1 MLAREALAADIGA
14 FPAGRAGLYGPTL
27 AQQGRP
33 LSHRKSGEL
42 LPTAVSNTR
51 AASAHGGS
59 AANNSAPS
67 YGCTAAVNC
76 AASSV
81 GSPAAILI
89 SRVTIA
95 AARIAAAGY
104 DCSAADNR
112 PTANGRSTAISRSTA
127 NCGAPVDAA
136 PSGGSS
142 LSLQS
147 LAIYRDTIW
156 KD

>member
-14 FPAGRAGLYGPTL
+14 FPAGRPAQKVRRWPNREGPFPI
-27 AQQGRP
+27 AN
-33 LSHRKSGEL
+33 RKV

-51 AASAHGGS
+51 AASTHGGS
-59 AANNSAPS
+59 AANNSAAP
-67 YGCTAAVNC
+67 YGCAAAVNC
-76 AASSV
+76 ATSSV
-81 GSPAAILI
+81 GSPAAILV

-95 AARIAAAGY
+95 AAGIAAAGY

-112 PTANGRSTAISRSTA
+112 PPANGRSTTISRSTA